1 MKIFLLLALTC
12 FTLGELGDDS
22 NEGPSRVRLMGGES
36 PCSGR
41 LEILH
46 EGTWGTLCYESSPLI
61 LPITGKEIKQMGCGT
76 VLNVQTETP
85 SVKTPM
91 TFLGSD
97 TMCEGVPGRERCHHK
112 LRQVENCETYFS
124 ISFFSGSYS
133 VISDARLV
141 DGNNPCEG
149 TLEVFFE
156 QTWWRVRG
164 EPVGGTVAEAACRQL
179 GCGRFRRVLKS
190 LSEGDRVLPVACTGE
205 EDHLSECITYYG
217 SPFRFTSD
225 LLGIV
230 CSIPDLPF
238 KTRLVGGESSCAGKV
253 EISVGEDWNMICSKD
268 QGTQIAAVVCRE
280 LGCGSVVSVV
290 RGSQL
295 WNTSGSGWEEAL
307 LCEGSESRLSH
318 CKHHWRSWTYCKD
331 PEDRLGVICSGSSV
345 SKVRLVGGTTSCDGT
360 VEVYHKNTWGTVCDH
375 GWDIRDATVV
385 CKQIGCGPAVKAAF
399 QLADSRPAPDSG
411 LVADSGPVAHSGPAW
426 LDNVFCTGTEAD
438 LSLCGSQLLQQN
450 LCHSG
455 RRARVTCSS
464 SGISKVRLVNGSSDC
479 DGRLE
484 VHYHDE
490 WSSVCNHY
498 WDTRDTAVVCKQLGC
513 GSAME
518 TTWSNP
524 FGSHFGPMCLN
535 RAFCGGS
542 ESALSQCGFSTSHG
556 FLCSHLEEVGV
567 ICSGADPEIS
577 NVRLVNGRSQCGGR
591 LELFYNNTWG
601 RAQSDLYG
609 RVQWNLP
616 EAAVVC
622 KQLECGPVLEMST
635 KQDTQEERTYNVK
648 RIEGTN
654 SFIPDHLHPEK
665 INIEYSPMGVYCNG
679 TESSLS
685 QCGTSIMSRQPYQH
699 MHIECSDSGV
709 SGVKLVDGASS
720 CAGRVEVKFNNTWG
734 TVCDYNW
741 GIEDATV
748 VCRELGC
755 GSAVEAV
762 HGAHFKA
769 GSGPVWLKTVFCSGN
784 ETQISQCGSVMS
796 EHYPCDHSR
805 DAGVICSGEEQGRES
820 EETSKDDH

>member
-331 PEDRLGVICSGSSV
+331 PEDRLGVIC
-345 SKVRLVGGTTSCDGT
+345 
-360 VEVYHKNTWGTVCDH
+360 
-375 GWDIRDATVV
+375 
-385 CKQIGCGPAVKAAF
+385 
-399 QLADSRPAPDSG
+399 
-411 LVADSGPVAHSGPAW
+411 
-426 LDNVFCTGTEAD
+426 
-438 LSLCGSQLLQQN
+438 
-450 LCHSG
+450 
-455 RRARVTCSS
+455 

>member
-230 CSIPDLPF
+230 CSIP
-238 KTRLVGGESSCAGKV
+238 
-253 EISVGEDWNMICSKD
+253 
-268 QGTQIAAVVCRE
+268 
-280 LGCGSVVSVV
+280 
-290 RGSQL
+290 
-295 WNTSGSGWEEAL
+295 
-307 LCEGSESRLSH
+307 
-318 CKHHWRSWTYCKD
+318 
-331 PEDRLGVICSGSSV
+331 GSSV